1 MIMLDFMSL
10 RRSRARLPLLRLF
23 AISVILSLLLIPGGT
38 FAESGSA
45 ARASIN
51 IQILDISD
59 WHGQLDPVSIT
70 GVGNVGGAAA
80 LSAYFQAD
88 RAANPNTLTLTAG
101 DAVGATPPLSNY
113 FNDEPA
119 ILAMNLMGIQ
129 VDTFGNH
136 NFDGGVA
143 HLQDLIDLADFQ
155 FVSANLQ
162 NRDANLTG
170 VKDFEIFE
178 LGGVKIAII
187 GITNPEAPT
196 LVFPGSF
203 GTMTPTDPV
212 KAALKARNA
221 AKDAGAEIV
230 VVICHLGVTSFDLSG
245 APAGPLI
252 DFAKAVNKPNNV
264 KIDLI
269 IGDHTDVQYSGVIN
283 GALVVENKSK
293 GATYAKINLSVD
305 TASHRILN
313 QTATFVVPVAGAVTP
328 DPAIVAMLAPYR
340 TALAAIL
347 DTPVAVATDLF
358 PRGGTPSVERSGEAA
373 LGDLVADSLRLKYGT
388 QLALTNAGGIRAS
401 LPSSYAPLDT
411 SLRRLAPPY
420 VVGPPYDI
428 VIGDVFAVLPFG
440 NTVVTRTVTGAQLW
454 AALENGVSQISAV
467 TCTGADGRFPQISG
481 FKFTFKCS
489 NPAGS
494 RVLSVS
500 LTDNTPILADST
512 TYTFTTNNFVN
523 AGGDFYAM
531 LNDGQGTTR
540 ENMFDVTL
548 EYIQGLGTITPTL
561 DGRIT
566 KVP

>member
-1 MIMLDFMSL
+1 MLKLIKVAQRKVSNH
-10 RRSRARLPLLRLF
+10 RLMLHLFSALL
-23 AISVILSLLLIPGGT
+23 ILSLLLIPGG
-38 FAESGSA
+38 AIA
-45 ARASIN
+45 ASETGPHPTVN
-51 IQILDISD
+51 VQILDISD
-59 WHGQLDPVSIT
+59 WHGQLDPQTIN
-70 GVGNVGGAAA
+70 GVNVGGAAV
-80 LSAYFQAD
+80 LSAYFNAD

-143 HLQDLIDLADFQ
+143 HLQDIIDLADFQ

-170 VKDFEIFE
+170 VKDFEIFDI
-178 LGGVKIAII
+178 GGVKIGVI

-203 GTMTPTDPV
+203 GTIIPTDPV
-212 KAALKARNA
+212 PAALKARNA
-221 AKDAGAEIV
+221 AKDAGAEII
-230 VVICHLGVTSFDLSG
+230 VVICHLGVTGFDGNG
-245 APAGPLI
+245 APVGPLI
-252 DFAKAVNKPNNV
+252 DFAKAVNKPNKP

-293 GATYAKINLSVD
+293 GATYARINLAVD
-305 TASHRILN
+305 SENKKIVS
-313 QTATFVVPVAGAVTP
+313 QSATFVVPVASAVTP
-328 DPAIVAMLAPYR
+328 DPAIESMLAPYR
-340 TALAAIL
+340 VQLAQIF
-347 DTPVAVATDLF
+347 DTPIAVATGLF

-373 LGDLVADSLRLKYGT
+373 IGNLVADAIRLRYGT
-388 QLALTNAGGIRAS
+388 QLALTNGGGLRAP
-401 LPSSYAPLDT
+401 LPSSYLPVDHT
-411 SLRRLAPPY
+411 LRRTTPGYAP
-420 VVGPPYDI
+420 GPPYDI
-428 VIGDVFAVLPFG
+428 VIGDIFAVLPFG
-440 NTVVTRTVTGAQLW
+440 NVVVTRTVTGAQLW
-454 AALENGVSQISAV
+454 AALENGVSQINSA
-467 TCTGADGRFPQISG
+467 TCNGADGRFPQISG

-500 LTDNTPILADST
+500 LTDNTPIPANST
-512 TYTFTTNNFVN
+512 TYTFATNNFVN
-523 AGGDFYAM
+523 SGGDFYSV

-540 ENMFDVTL
+540 ENMFDVTVAYV
-548 EYIQGLGTITPTL
+548 ESLGTITPTL

>member
-1 MIMLDFMSL
+1 MHIFMPFK
-10 RRSRARLPLLRLF
+10 RSRASRHLLRLLSVF
-23 AISVILSLLLIPGGT
+23 VIISSLLVTGT
-38 FAESGSA
+38 TLTALGQSRST
-45 ARASIN
+45 IN

-59 WHGQLDPVSIT
+59 WHGQLDPQNIT
-70 GVGNVGGAAA
+70 GVGNVGGAAV

-113 FNDEPA
+113 FNDQPA

-136 NFDGGVA
+136 DFDGGVA
-143 HLQDLIDLADFQ
+143 HLQYLINLAKFQ

-170 VKDFEIFE
+170 VKDLEIFDV
-178 LGGVKIAII
+178 GGVKIAVI
-187 GITNPEAPT
+187 GITNPEAPA

-203 GTMTPTDPV
+203 GTMVPTDPV
-212 KAALKARNA
+212 TAALKARNA
-221 AKDAGAEIV
+221 ARDAGAEIV
-230 VVICHLGVTSFDLSG
+230 VVICHMGVTSFDLNG

-252 DFAKAVNKPNNV
+252 DFAAAVNKDNNNS

-269 IGDHTDVQYSGVIN
+269 IGDHTDIRYSGIIN

-293 GATYAKINLSVD
+293 GATYARINLSVD
-305 TASHRILN
+305 AANHKILG
-313 QTATFVVPVAGAVTP
+313 QSATFVVPAAVGVTP
-328 DPAIVAMLAPYR
+328 DQRIVDMLAPYR
-340 TALAAIL
+340 VLLAQIFDQAI
-347 DTPVAVATDLF
+347 AVATDLF

-373 LGDLVADSLRLKYGT
+373 IGDLIADAILRKYGT
-388 QLALTNAGGIRAS
+388 QLALTNAGGIRQP
-401 LPSSYAPLDT
+401 LPSNYQPLNT
-411 SLRRLAPPY
+411 SLRRTAMPY
-420 VVGPPYDI
+420 SIGPPYDI

-454 AALENGVSQISAV
+454 AALENGVSQISV

-481 FKFTFKCS
+481 FQFTFQCS
-489 NPAGS
+489 IPAGS

-500 LTDNTPILADST
+500 LTDGTPIPADTT
-512 TYTFTTNNFVN
+512 TYTFATNNFVN
-523 AGGDFYAM
+523 AAGDFYSV
-531 LNDGQGTTR
+531 LNDGQGITR
-540 ENMFDVTL
+540 ENMFNVAV
-548 EYIQGLGTITPTL
+548 EYIQGLGTIIPTL

>member
-1 MIMLDFMSL
+1 MLKSITIP
-10 RRSRARLPLLRLF
+10 RSRASHPMPLLRLF
-23 AISVILSLLLIPGGT
+23 SVLLILSLLLIPGAT
-38 FAESGSA
+38 FAASGA
-45 ARASIN
+45 APRSTIN

-59 WHGQLDPVSIT
+59 WHGQLDPQSIT
-70 GVGNVGGAAA
+70 GIGNVGGAAV
-80 LSAYFQAD
+80 LSTYFKAD

-119 ILAMNLMGIQ
+119 IFAMNLMGIQ

-136 NFDGGVA
+136 NFDGGIA
-143 HLQDLIDLADFQ
+143 HLQHLIDLADFQ

-162 NRDANLTG
+162 NRDNNLTG
-170 VKDFEIFE
+170 VKDFEIFDV
-178 LGGVKIAII
+178 GGVKIGVI

-203 GTMTPTDPV
+203 GTITPTDPV

-252 DFAKAVNKPNNV
+252 DFAKAVNKNGV
-264 KIDLI
+264 KVDLI
-269 IGDHTDVQYSGVIN
+269 IGDHTDVQYQGIIN
-283 GALVVENKSK
+283 GALVLENKSK
-293 GATYAKINLSVD
+293 GVTYAKINLAVD
-305 TASHRILN
+305 AVNHKILG
-313 QTATFVVPVAGAVTP
+313 QSATFVVPVASAVTP

-340 TALAAIL
+340 TQLSQIF

-401 LPSSYAPLDT
+401 LPSSYAPADLT
-411 SLRRLAPPY
+411 LRRTAAPY
-420 VVGPPYDI
+420 VIGPPYDI

-454 AALENGVSQISAV
+454 AALENGVSQISSA

-489 NPAGS
+489 NPVGS

-500 LTDNTPILADST
+500 LTDDTPIPADST
-512 TYTFTTNNFVN
+512 TYTFATNNFVN
-523 AGGDFYAM
+523 AGGDFYSV

-548 EYIQGLGTITPTL
+548 AYIQDLGVITPTI

>member
-1 MIMLDFMSL
+1 MLKSVIV
-10 RRSRARLPLLRLF
+10 ARNRVSHRIPLIRLL
-23 AISVILSLLLIPGGT
+23 SVFLILSLLLIPGAT
-38 FAESGSA
+38 FAASGVAPRSTT
-45 ARASIN
+45 N

-59 WHGQLDPVSIT
+59 WHGQLDPQNIG
-70 GVGNVGGAAA
+70 GVDIGGAAV
-80 LSAYFQAD
+80 LSAYFQTD

-136 NFDGGVA
+136 NFDGGIA
-143 HLQDLIDLADFQ
+143 HLQDLINLADFQ

-162 NRDANLTG
+162 NRDNNLTG
-170 VKDFEIFE
+170 VKDFQIFNV
-178 LGGVKIAII
+178 GGVKIGIV

-203 GTMTPTDPV
+203 GTITPTDPV

-252 DFAKAVNKPNNV
+252 DFAKAVNKNGV
-264 KIDLI
+264 KVDLI
-269 IGDHTDVQYSGVIN
+269 IGDHTDVQYKGIIN
-283 GALVVENKSK
+283 GALVLENKSK
-293 GATYAKINLSVD
+293 GVTYAKINLSVD
-305 TASHRILN
+305 AASHKILS
-313 QTATFVVPVAGAVTP
+313 QSATFVVPVASAVTP
-328 DPAIVAMLAPYR
+328 DPAIVSMLAPYR
-340 TALAAIL
+340 TQLSQIF
-347 DTPVAVATDLF
+347 DTPIAVATALF
-358 PRGGTPSVERSGEAA
+358 PRAGTPSVERSGESA
-373 LGDLVADSLRLKYGT
+373 LGDLIADSLRLKYGT
-388 QLALTNAGGIRAS
+388 QLALTNGGGIRAS
-401 LPSSYAPLDT
+401 LPSSYAPADHT
-411 SLRRLAPPY
+411 LRRTSAGY
-420 VVGPPYDI
+420 AAGPPYDI

-440 NTVVTRTVTGAQLW
+440 NTVVTRTVTGTQLW
-454 AALENGVSQISAV
+454 AALENGVSQISSS

-481 FKFTFKCS
+481 FKFTFQCS
-489 NPAGS
+489 NPVGS

-500 LTDNTPILADST
+500 LTDGTPIPADST
-512 TYTFTTNNFVN
+512 TYTFVTNNFVN
-523 AGGDFYAM
+523 AGGDFYSV

-548 EYIQGLGTITPTL
+548 EYIQSLGTITPTL

>member
-1 MIMLDFMSL
+1 MLKL
-10 RRSRARLPLLRLF
+10 ITIPRSRAAHRIPLLRLF
-23 AISVILSLLLIPGGT
+23 SVLLILSLLLIPGAT
-38 FAESGSA
+38 FAASGA
-45 ARASIN
+45 APRSTIN

-59 WHGQLDPVSIT
+59 WHGQLDPQSIT
-70 GVGNVGGAAA
+70 GIGNVGGAAV
-80 LSAYFQAD
+80 LSTYFKAD

-119 ILAMNLMGIQ
+119 IFAMNLMGIQ

-136 NFDGGVA
+136 NFDGGIA
-143 HLQDLIDLADFQ
+143 HLQHLIDLADFQ

-170 VKDFEIFE
+170 VKDFEIFDV
-178 LGGVKIAII
+178 GGVKIGVV

-203 GTMTPTDPV
+203 GTITPTDPV

-252 DFAKAVNKPNNV
+252 DFAKAVNKNGV
-264 KIDLI
+264 KVDLI
-269 IGDHTDVQYSGVIN
+269 IGDHTDVQYQGIIN
-283 GALVVENKSK
+283 GALVLENKSK
-293 GATYAKINLSVD
+293 GVTYAKINLSVD
-305 TASHRILN
+305 AANHKILSPS
-313 QTATFVVPVAGAVTP
+313 ATFVVPVASAVTP

-340 TALAAIL
+340 TQLAQIF
-347 DTPVAVATDLF
+347 DTPIAVATDLF
-358 PRGGTPSVERSGEAA
+358 PRGSNIERSGEVAI
-373 LGDLVADSLRLKYGT
+373 GDLVADSIRLKYGT
-388 QLALTNAGGIRAS
+388 QLALTNSGGIRAP
-401 LPSSYAPLDT
+401 LPSSYLPQDT
-411 SLRRLAPPY
+411 SLRRTAAPY
-420 VVGPPYDI
+420 VIGPPYDI

-454 AALENGVSQISAV
+454 AALENGVSQISSA

-489 NPAGS
+489 NPVGS

-500 LTDNTPILADST
+500 LTDDTPIPADST
-512 TYTFTTNNFVN
+512 TYTFATNNFVN
-523 AGGDFYAM
+523 AGGDFYSV
-531 LNDGQGTTR
+531 LNDGQGITR

>member
-1 MIMLDFMSL
+1 MHISMPLKQG
-10 RRSRARLPLLRLF
+10 RAPHLLFRLF
-23 AISVILSLLLIPGGT
+23 SSLLILSLLLIPGGT
-38 FAESGSA
+38 FAASGA
-45 ARASIN
+45 APQSTID

-59 WHGQLDPVSIT
+59 WHGQLDPQSIT
-70 GVGNVGGAAA
+70 GVGNVGGAAV
-80 LSAYFQAD
+80 LSAYFQAE

-143 HLQDLIDLADFQ
+143 HLQDLIDLAEFQ
-155 FVSANLQ
+155 FVSANLR

-170 VKDFEIFE
+170 VKDFEIFDV
-178 LGGVKIAII
+178 GGVKIAVI

-203 GTMTPTDPV
+203 GTMAPTDPV

-252 DFAKAVNKPNNV
+252 DFAKAVNKNGV

-269 IGDHTDVQYSGVIN
+269 VGDHTDVQYSGIIN

-293 GATYAKINLSVD
+293 GVTYARINLKVD
-305 TASHRILN
+305 AANKKILS
-313 QTATFVVPVAGAVTP
+313 QSATFVVPVAAAVTP

-340 TALAAIL
+340 TQLSQIF
-347 DTPVAVATDLF
+347 DTPVAVATALF
-358 PRGGTPSVERSGEAA
+358 PRGSNVERSGEVAI
-373 LGDLVADSLRLKYGT
+373 GNLVADSIRLKYGT
-388 QLALTNAGGIRAS
+388 QLALTNSGGIRAP
-401 LPSSYAPLDT
+401 LPSSYLPADT
-411 SLRRLAPPY
+411 SLRRTAAPY
-420 VVGPPYDI
+420 VIGPPYDI

-440 NTVVTRTVTGAQLW
+440 NTVVTRTVTGTQLW
-454 AALENGVSQISAV
+454 AALENGVSQISPV
-467 TCTGADGRFPQISG
+467 TCNGADGRFPQISG
-481 FKFTFKCS
+481 FKFSFKCS
-489 NPAGS
+489 NPVGS

-500 LTDNTPILADST
+500 LTDDTPIPADST
-512 TYTFTTNNFVN
+512 TYTFATNNFVN
-523 AGGDFYAM
+523 AGGDFYAV
-531 LNDGQGTTR
+531 LNDGQGVTR

-548 EYIQGLGTITPTL
+548 EYIRGLGTITPTL
-561 DGRIT
+561 EGRIT